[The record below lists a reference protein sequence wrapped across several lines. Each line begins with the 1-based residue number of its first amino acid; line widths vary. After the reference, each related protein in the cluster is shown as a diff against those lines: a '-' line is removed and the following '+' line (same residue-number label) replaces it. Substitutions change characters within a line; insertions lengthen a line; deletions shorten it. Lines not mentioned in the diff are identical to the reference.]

1 MLRRRIIEEPM
12 SRLALWSRRLALFAL
27 VAAVLSIIIVRS
39 GMLELGPALATFAGA
54 LALAGIAI
62 LLALGAFVV
71 IWRQGYQGIG
81 HAVGALA
88 IGGLLLAYPAYLAV
102 QAYRLPRIND
112 VTTDPVDP
120 PRFEVLARL
129 RPPEGANPVA
139 YAGLKLAEVQH
150 KAYPD
155 IEPLDVDSPPQLAYD
170 ATVDVVTKRKW
181 RVVEAR
187 APQGGRGEAHI
198 EAVARS
204 LIMGFPDDVVVR
216 IRPTP
221 DGSRI
226 DVRSESRYGKIDFG
240 ANASRVRSLMDDI
253 DDRVS
258 FLANKAQSQSQAQ
271 AQPQPPSSGRRA
283 PARR

>member
-27 VAAVLSIIIVRS
+27 VVALLSIIVVRS
-39 GMLELGPALATFAGA
+39 GMLELAPALATFAGA
-54 LALAGIAI
+54 LALAGLAI

-102 QAYRLPRIND
+102 QAYRLPHIND

-129 RPPEGANPVA
+129 RASEGANPIT

-155 IEPLDVDSPPQLAYD
+155 IEPLDVDATPQLAYE
-170 ATVDVVTKRKW
+170 AAIDVVTKRKW

-187 APQGGRGEAHI
+187 GPQGGRGEGHI

-204 LIMGFPDDVVVR
+204 LVMGFPDDVVVR
-216 IRPTP
+216 IRATP
-221 DGSRI
+221 DGARV
-226 DVRSESRYGKIDFG
+226 DVRSESRYGTIDFG

-253 DDRVS
+253 DDRVTN
-258 FLANKAQSQSQAQ
+258 LANKAQSQAQGQA
-271 AQPQPPSSGRRA
+271 AQPQQPNRRQ